1 MEALGSKDPPGSR
14 GFSSRDG
21 PWGPRR
27 CLPKTVSPAPLWI
40 WFPGRRGEGPK
51 DARGFSCHYLPP
63 VLQWSEGEKGT
74 SRGLRT
80 ANKGPGP
87 TGQGP
92 GCLGKE
98 GGKEVAKGRGL
109 GPWILGV
116 VLILAIPAW
125 GVDIGRWDGP
135 DLGLGLS
142 RALVRYLLGS
152 PDAVA
157 GRTWVYVVS
166 GSREI
171 DLGFVDFSSGDM
183 VCVAAQR
190 YRPGG
195 VSAVSLVELLQRQG
209 FVSVVADGHRWLLT
223 GEDGSS
229 GQAAFFLV
237 LSPDLA
243 ESPSRGPLLATL
255 DERPWRAL
263 LEGEDRGRTAWERRF
278 VAMMAWPRPREGES
292 RDGAP

>member
-1 MEALGSKDPPGSR
+1 MEALGSNYPP
-14 GFSSRDG
+14 G

-27 CLPKTVSPAPLWI
+27 CPPGTVPLPPCGAAPR
-40 WFPGRRGEGPK
+40 GRRGEGPK
-51 DARGFSCHYLPP
+51 DAGGFSCHSLPP
-63 VLQWSEGEKGT
+63 VLQWSEGGKGRLEACERRT
-74 SRGLRT
+74 RDLSPQGEGLR
-80 ANKGPGP
+80 
-87 TGQGP
+87 
-92 GCLGKE
+92 CLGEE
-98 GGKEVAKGRGL
+98 GGKGVAKGRGL

-116 VLILAIPAW
+116 ALILASPAW

-152 PDAVA
+152 PDAVV
-157 GRTWVYVVS
+157 GRTWVYTVS

-171 DLGFVDFSSGDM
+171 DLGFVDFSSGDT

-209 FVSVVADGHRWLLT
+209 FVSVAADGHRWLLA

-237 LSPDLA
+237 FSPDA
-243 ESPSRGPLLATL
+243 TESPSRGPLLATL

-263 LEGEDRGRTAWERRF
+263 LEGDDRGRTAWERRLL
-278 VAMMAWPRPREGES
+278 AMMAWPCPREGES